1 MTTPEPFELDVRP
14 QLQRGEEPF
23 GAIMAAADRLRPGQA
38 LRLIAPFR
46 PAPLFGVMANRGF
59 AARDRRR
66 PDGAWE
72 VVFAP
77 LEGAA
82 PRDAGLAPGSA
93 PGAALWPD
101 PARVLD
107 LAGLMP
113 PEPMVR
119 ILEALA
125 DLPGGAV
132 LFALL
137 DREPMFLFPELA
149 ARGHEWAGNPAPD
162 GASYRL
168 LVRSGGPDKG
178 ARHG

>member
-1 MTTPEPFELDVRP
+1 MTAPEPFELDVRP
-14 QLQRGEEPF
+14 QLRRGEEPF
-23 GAIMAAADRLRPGQA
+23 AAIMAAADRLRPGQA

-46 PAPLFGVMANRGF
+46 PAPLFSVMANRGF
-59 AARDRRR
+59 AVSDRRR

-72 VVFAP
+72 VLFAP

-82 PRDAGLAPGSA
+82 PDAGLAPGSA

-101 PARVLD
+101 PSLVLD

-119 ILEALA
+119 ILEAIATLPA
-125 DLPGGAV
+125 DEV

-149 ARGHEWAGNPAPD
+149 TRGHEWAGNFAPD

-168 LVRSGGPDKG
+168 LVRSGGPDRG
-178 ARHG
+178 VRHG

>member
-1 MTTPEPFELDVRP
+1 MTTPDPLELDVRP

-23 GAIMAAADRLRPGQA
+23 AAIMSATERLQPGQA
-38 LRLIAPFR
+38 LRLVAPFR
-46 PAPLFGVMANRGF
+46 PAPLFAVMANRGF
-59 AARDRRR
+59 AVSDRRR

-72 VVFAP
+72 VQFAP

-82 PRDAGLAPGSA
+82 PDAGLAPGSA

-101 PARVLD
+101 PSMTLD
-107 LAGLMP
+107 LAGLAP

-125 DLPGGAV
+125 ALPAGEV

-137 DREPMFLFPELA
+137 DREPMFLFPELTT
-149 ARGHEWAGNPAPD
+149 RGHEWAGNFAPD

-168 LVRSGGPDKG
+168 LVRSGGPDRG
-178 ARHG
+178 VDHG

>member
-1 MTTPEPFELDVRP
+1 MTTLDPLELDVRP
-14 QLQRGEEPF
+14 QLARGEEPF
-23 GAIMAAADRLRPGQA
+23 GAIMAAADRLAPGQS

-46 PAPLFGVMANRGF
+46 PAPLFNVMANRGF
-59 AARDRRR
+59 GVSDRRR
-66 PDGAWE
+66 SDGAWE

-77 LEGAA
+77 LQAIEPAV
-82 PRDAGLAPGSA
+82 DLAPGSA

-101 PARVLD
+101 PTQTLD
-107 LAGLMP
+107 LVGLMP

-119 ILEALA
+119 ILETVGSME
-125 DLPGGAV
+125 PGAV

-149 ARGHEWAGNPAPD
+149 QRGHEWAGNFAPD

-168 LVRSGGPDKG
+168 LVRSGGPEDV
-178 ARHG
+178 

>member
-1 MTTPEPFELDVRP
+1 MTAPDPFELDVRP
-14 QLQRGEEPF
+14 QLARGEEPF
-23 GAIMAAADRLRPGQA
+23 GAIMAAADRLLPGQA

-59 AARDRRR
+59 AASDRQR

-77 LEGAA
+77 LEDGT
-82 PRDAGLAPGSA
+82 PDAGLAPGSA

-101 PARVLD
+101 PSVTLD
-107 LAGLMP
+107 LTGLTP

-119 ILEALA
+119 ILETLAALPA
-125 DLPGGAV
+125 GDV

-137 DREPMFLFPELA
+137 DREPIFLFPELA
-149 ARGHEWAGNPAPD
+149 TRGHEWAGNVAPD
-162 GASYRL
+162 GGSYRL
-168 LVRSGGPDKG
+168 LVRSGGPEG
-178 ARHG
+178 EAEHG

>member
-1 MTTPEPFELDVRP
+1 MTRPEPFVLDVRP
-14 QLQRGEEPF
+14 QLGRGEEPF
-23 GAIMAAADRLRPGQA
+23 AAIMAAADALAPGQS

-46 PAPLFGVMANRGF
+46 PAPLFTVMANRGF
-59 AARDRRR
+59 AASDRRR

-72 VVFAP
+72 VTFAP
-77 LEGAA
+77 QGDAA
-82 PRDAGLAPGSA
+82 PDPGLAPGSA

-101 PARVLD
+101 PSATLD
-107 LAGLMP
+107 LCGMMP

-119 ILEALA
+119 ILEALMA
-125 DLPGGAV
+125 LPEGAV

-149 ARGHEWAGNPAPD
+149 TRGHEWAGNFAPD

-168 LVRSGGPDKG
+168 MIRSGGPDR
-178 ARHG
+178 AVHHG

>member
-1 MTTPEPFELDVRP
+1 MTTPEPLELDVRP
-14 QLQRGEEPF
+14 QLARGEEPF
-23 GAIMAAADRLRPGQA
+23 SAIMAAADRLQPGQA

-59 AARDRRR
+59 GVTDRQR

-72 VVFAP
+72 AVFAP
-77 LEGAA
+77 VADPETD
-82 PRDAGLAPGSA
+82 PGLAPGTA
-93 PGAALWPD
+93 PGAAMWPD
-101 PARVLD
+101 PVLTLD

-119 ILEALA
+119 ILEAVSRLEA
-125 DLPGGAV
+125 GEV

-149 ARGHEWAGNPAPD
+149 KRGHEWAGNLAAD
-162 GASYRL
+162 KASYRL
-168 LVRSGGPDKG
+168 LVRSGGG
-178 ARHG
+178 EGVA

>member
-1 MTTPEPFELDVRP
+1 MTTPDPFELDVRP

-23 GAIMAAADRLRPGQA
+23 GTIMTAADGLQPGQA

-59 AARDRRR
+59 AVSDRRR
-66 PDGAWE
+66 SDGAWE
-72 VVFAP
+72 VLFAP
-77 LEGAA
+77 LEDAR
-82 PRDAGLAPGSA
+82 PDAGLAPGSA

-101 PARVLD
+101 PAQVLD

-119 ILEALA
+119 ILEALTA
-125 DLPGGAV
+125 LPEGAV

-149 ARGHEWAGNPAPD
+149 TRGHEWAGNPAPD
-162 GASYRL
+162 GASY
-168 LVRSGGPDKG
+168 
-178 ARHG
+178 

>member
-1 MTTPEPFELDVRP
+1 MTTPDPFELDVRP
-14 QLQRGEEPF
+14 QLARGEEPF
-23 GAIMAAADRLRPGQA
+23 AAIMEATGRLRPGQS

-46 PAPLFGVMANRGF
+46 PAPLFSVMANRGF
-59 AARDRRR
+59 AVSDHRR

-82 PRDAGLAPGSA
+82 PDPGLAPGSA

-101 PARVLD
+101 PSLTLD

-125 DLPGGAV
+125 ALPAGAV

-149 ARGHEWAGNPAPD
+149 MRGHEWAGNFASD
-162 GASYRL
+162 GTSYRL
-168 LVRSGGPDKG
+168 LVRSGGPEQEMP
-178 ARHG
+178 HG